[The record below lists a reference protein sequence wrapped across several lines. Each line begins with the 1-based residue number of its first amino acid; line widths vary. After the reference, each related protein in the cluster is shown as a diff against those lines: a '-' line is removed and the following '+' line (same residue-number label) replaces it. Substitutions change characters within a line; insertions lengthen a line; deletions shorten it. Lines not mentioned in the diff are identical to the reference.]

1 MSRLL
6 ETIRVENGKL
16 QLLDLHQQ
24 RMNRSRLELF
34 ESTQSITLS
43 EKIKIPAFAEKGLF
57 KCRVEY
63 AEQIEKIEFLPYEIR
78 KIESLRIVE
87 GGDIDYRLK
96 YADRFRLLLLFEKR
110 KHADD
115 IIIIKNGL
123 VTDSFYANLAFL
135 KNGIWVTP
143 EIPLLSGVQRQFLI
157 SRKIIQPAK
166 LSQKDISRFEK
177 VRLFNAMI
185 RWEDELDVE
194 SIYV

>member
-1 MSRLL
+1 
-6 ETIRVENGKL
+6 
-16 QLLDLHQQ
+16 
-24 RMNRSRLELF
+24 MNRSRLELF
-34 ESTQSITLS
+34 ESNAPISLS
-43 EKIKIPAFAEKGLF
+43 EKIKVPAFAEKGLF

-63 AEQIEKIEFLPYEIR
+63 AEQVEKVEFLLYEIR

-135 KNGIWVTP
+135 KNGVWLTP
-143 EIPLLSGVQRQFLI
+143 EMPLLPGVQRQFLL
-157 SRKIIQPAK
+157 SEKVIQPAK
-166 LSQKDISRFEK
+166 ITQKDITAFEK
-177 VRLFNAMI
+177 IRIFNAMI

-194 SIYV
+194 SIYI

>member
-1 MSRLL
+1 M
-6 ETIRVENGKL
+6 

-34 ESTQSITLS
+34 DLPTPITLS
-43 EKIKIPAFAEKGLF
+43 EKITIPAFAEKGLF

-63 AEQIEKIEFLPYEIR
+63 AEQIEKVEFLPYEIR

-87 GGDIDYRLK
+87 GGEIDYRLK

-135 KNGIWVTP
+135 KNGVWYTP
-143 EIPLLSGVQRQFLI
+143 ETPLLEGVQRQFLL
-157 SRKIIQPAK
+157 SEKIIQTKKIA
-166 LSQKDISRFEK
+166 QKEISSFEK
-177 VRLFNAMI
+177 IRIFNAMI

-194 SIYV
+194 SIYT